1 MAQQRQ
7 PSYPHSKPQP
17 LEGFAA
23 PMNAEAPEGVISA
36 SLIVLT
42 LVAVIVGAVVGVLLG
57 AFVPPGSRFIA
68 IPAGFAATVIA
79 SIARYKLLGRA
90 RAAVDE
96 ARIPMVL
103 IVNAAIASVA
113 GSLTAHDLMGFV
125 GAQTSP
131 GLLGALAGLLSAVL
145 TALLMITY
153 HANSLHRA
161 GLARRHTD

>member
-7 PSYPHSKPQP
+7 PSHPHSKPQP
-17 LEGFAA
+17 LERFAA
-23 PMNAEAPEGVISA
+23 PVSAGAPEGVISA

-57 AFVPPGSRFIA
+57 ALVAPGSRFIA
-68 IPAGFAATVIA
+68 IAAGFIATVIA
-79 SIARYKLLGRA
+79 SVARYKLLGRA

-113 GSLTAHDLMGFV
+113 GSLAAHDLMGFV

-153 HANSLHRA
+153 HANSLHR
-161 GLARRHTD
+161 R